1 MLISFL
7 KDKGHRGGLVLTALA
22 IKLNRFTEKEKRKDI
37 REKAQIPS
45 PWLSVQAVS
54 LVPARE
60 EK

>member
-1 MLISFL
+1 MISFL

-45 PWLSVQAVS
+45 P
-54 LVPARE
+54 
-60 EK
+60 